1 MGINLSDYGRI
12 SQNFGNKNSGYELGY
27 HTGVDVVLN
36 NDRVGSFTSGT
47 VAQIKDSGNK
57 GFGKHVVVKD
67 DNGNY
72 ILYGHLSSI
81 ANLKVGQKV
90 TPYMRLGTQGNTG
103 NSHGKHLHVE
113 VRQGANQQSKS
124 IDAAAYLKQYG
135 QKSGFEA
142 FGNTG
147 KGARAKNLPDK
158 TITQTIANGPLGD
171 FWGWLTS
178 GGWVHILVRIVLV
191 LLAIMLLYTTL
202 KKGLLE

>member
-12 SQNFGNKNSGYELGY
+12 SQIFGKKNSGYELGY

-47 VAQIKDSGNK
+47 VAQIKDSGSK
-57 GFGKHVVVKD
+57 GFGKHVVIKD

-72 ILYGHLSSI
+72 ILYGHLNSI
-81 ANLKVGQKV
+81 ANLTVGQKV
-90 TPYMRLGTQGNTG
+90 TPNTYLGSQGNTG

-135 QKSGFEA
+135 QKSGFDVFA
-142 FGNTG
+142 NTG
-147 KGARAKNLPDK
+147 KGS
-158 TITQTIANGPLGD
+158 IANTRPDTTISQAIADSPLGD

-178 GGWVHILVRIVLV
+178 GGWVHILVRFVLI